1 LTNAT
6 VDEMTT
12 ESREHLSC
20 LMDGEISRE
29 TGRFLVRRLGADEE
43 LCATWAR
50 YHVVRDCL
58 RHGGDRF
65 AGEGLSS
72 RVRRAIE
79 GESLPGAP
87 HRKRLSWLKPAAG
100 LAVAASVALLAI
112 VAVGPGSQTAQQ
124 PTSGLADSKPA
135 GTFTS
140 PESLSPTP
148 ISRQVSLSG
157 GPAGDSRMNAYLLR
171 HYQATGSTGGKG
183 FVSFV
188 PIVIT
193 SSARSADAAQGDS
206 AERNAEQAAER
217 ETERDADA
225 RQK

>member
-1 LTNAT
+1 MTDAT

-29 TGRFLVRRLGADEE
+29 TGRFLVRRLGADED

-50 YHVVRDCL
+50 YHLVRDCL

-65 AGEGLSS
+65 AGEGLSG

-79 GESLPGAP
+79 GESLPGATR
-87 HRKRLSWLKPAAG
+87 RKRLSWLKPAAG

-112 VAVGPGSQTAQQ
+112 VAVGPGKPPAQQ
-124 PTSGLADSKPA
+124 PTTGLADRAST
-135 GTFTS
+135 GSFTS

-188 PIVIT
+188 PIVVT
-193 SSARSADAAQGDS
+193 SSAHAVRTAQDDS
-206 AERNAEQAAER
+206 AGRNAEQAAER
-217 ETERDADA
+217 ATEQDADA
-225 RQK
+225 KPR

>member
-1 LTNAT
+1 
-6 VDEMTT
+6 MTT

-50 YHVVRDCL
+50 YHLVRDCL
-58 RHGGDRF
+58 RHGDGSF
-65 AGEGLSS
+65 AEEGLSG

-79 GESLPGAP
+79 RESLPVAP
-87 HRKRLSWLKPAAG
+87 RGKRPAWLKPALG
-100 LAVAASVALLAI
+100 LAVAASVALMAI
-112 VAVGPGSQTAQQ
+112 VAVEPGGQPSQQSTTSLTDSA
-124 PTSGLADSKPA
+124 PTGA
-135 GTFTS
+135 FTS
-140 PESLSPTP
+140 PQSLSPTP

-183 FVSFV
+183 FVTFV

-193 SSARSADAAQGDS
+193 SSAQAGNAGQDDR
-206 AERNAEQAAER
+206 AERATDQAEER
-217 ETERDADA
+217 ATEKEEDA
-225 RQK
+225 RQQ